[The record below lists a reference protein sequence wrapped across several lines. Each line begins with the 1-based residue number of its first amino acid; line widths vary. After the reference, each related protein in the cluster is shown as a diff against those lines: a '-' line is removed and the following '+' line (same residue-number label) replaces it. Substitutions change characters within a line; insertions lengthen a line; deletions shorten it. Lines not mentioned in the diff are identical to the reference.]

1 MVFVATA
8 PKERVPGLRPGLHLV
23 RPGGR
28 AEALKGDPEID
39 PADFKQ
45 KEACNH
51 GLCPW
56 VRIRKRSWARS
67 DLLDLASAFRRNTE
81 PAAEHLN
88 QTMATDNN
96 EDGA

>member
-1 MVFVATA
+1 M
-8 PKERVPGLRPGLHLV
+8 HLV

-45 KEACNH
+45 EKTVITGFIR
-51 GLCPW
+51 GLDPKK
-56 VRIRKRSWARS
+56 ILGALRSIWLARS
-67 DLLDLASAFRRNTE
+67 GVTPE
-81 PAAEHLN
+81 PAAEQLN